1 MQLHYSLGGGPI
13 HRDLL
18 GGIDT
23 EFAFSIAEYK
33 ARVSKVRQAM
43 AERAID
49 AVIVTFPPNV
59 LYLSGFQTF
68 SNNNGETFLLPIEG
82 DPLLIV
88 DGPEAGGALLHSWV
102 TRQFTYEPDLSRES
116 QLATLLVDEDLD
128 HKRIGVESG
137 TRGTPANF
145 LTTLADLLPNIEI
158 ADIGDIIDNV
168 KAIKSPA
175 EIQYIRTGAAA
186 TDIGVKA
193 AVEAACEGGS
203 DNDIAAAASQA
214 MISAGSEYMCL
225 SPIATSGPR
234 SGILHS
240 THKRNTLSKGDI
252 ILVEMGACYQ
262 RYTAPTM
269 RTISIGEPN
278 DEAKRMSD
286 ACLTALNNVLMHL
299 RPGISAHEVAEA
311 GWKGMREAGSDYVF
325 HGSFGYAV
333 GAGFPP
339 YWADGTASIQSGI
352 RTILQPGMVFHHPIA
367 LRKLG
372 HYGVAFSETSVITER
387 GHEVLTNSP
396 RHLQIK

>member
-1 MQLHYSLGGGPI
+1 MQLHFSLDGGPI
-13 HRDLL
+13 YRDAL
-18 GGIDT
+18 GETDT
-23 EFAFSIAEYK
+23 EFAFSIAEYQ
-33 ARVSKVRQAM
+33 ARISKLRHTM
-43 AERAID
+43 ATRAID
-49 AVIVTFPPNV
+49 SLVVTFPPNV

-68 SNNNGETFLLPIEG
+68 SNYNGEALLVPIEG

-102 TRQFTYEPDLSRES
+102 TRQFTYKPDLSHES
-116 QLATLLVDEDLD
+116 QLATLLADQDLD
-128 HKRIGVESG
+128 QKRIGVESG
-137 TRGTPANF
+137 TRGVPANF
-145 LTTLADLLPNIEI
+145 LTTLADLLPNSEI
-158 ADIGDIIDNV
+158 VDIGDMIDNL

-175 EIQYIRTGAAA
+175 EIQYIRTAAA
-186 TDIGVKA
+186 VTDIGIKA

-203 DNDIAAAASQA
+203 DNGIAAAASQA

-225 SPIATSGPR
+225 SPIVTSGPR
-234 SGILHS
+234 SGILHT
-240 THKRNTLSKGDI
+240 THKRNTLENGDI
-252 ILVEMGACYQ
+252 ILVEMGASYQ

-278 DEAKRMSD
+278 DEAERMLE
-286 ACLTALNNVLMHL
+286 ACLSALNNVLTQL

-311 GWKGMREAGSDYVF
+311 GWEAMRGAGAGYVF

-339 YWADGTASIQSGI
+339 YWADGTASLKSGI
-352 RTILQPGMVFHHPIA
+352 QIILEPGMVFHHPIA

-372 HYGVAFSETSVITER
+372 HYGVAFSETSVITEE

-396 RHLQIK
+396 RQLQIK